1 MRLLIMG
8 GFKFWV
14 VTIILQLKILRL
26 QLLGGYYYAT
36 VTITGITV
44 HMKGKRHPQ
53 INLLLLNWH
62 YIFEFS
68 LFDTISNE

>member
-1 MRLLIMG
+1 MWLLIMG

-44 HMKGKRHPQ
+44 LQYRKQKIPCHIFPDF
-53 INLLLLNWH
+53 LNKKVVQKS
-62 YIFEFS
+62 E
-68 LFDTISNE
+68 